1 MQDINFDIVNY
12 FLYNIYMKSLIVNKK
27 YDGKKLNNFILDSFP
42 NLSQN
47 TLYKALRKKDIRV
60 NDKRVN
66 ENITI
71 FEDDEIK
78 VFICDELLEGN
89 INIDVIYED
98 DNILVVNKSA
108 NLEVTGESSLTSV
121 LEKNYIFIKPCHR
134 IDRNTT
140 GLVLFAKNQESL
152 DILLNKFKNREI
164 EKHYLATVYG
174 IPKEKSSRL
183 EAYLFKDNK
192 KSLVYISDTPK
203 TGYQKI
209 ITSYKVLKENKKEN
223 TAILDIELE
232 TGRTHQI
239 RAHLAHIGYPII
251 GDGKYGINEI
261 NKKFNV
267 KTQLL
272 TSNSIK
278 FSFNSPSG
286 ILEYLSGKEIKI

>member
-1 MQDINFDIVNY
+1 
-12 FLYNIYMKSLIVNKK
+12 MKNLIVNKK

-42 NLSQN
+42 NLSKN
-47 TLYKALRKKDIRV
+47 TLFKALRKKDIRV
-60 NDKRVN
+60 NDKRVSDN
-66 ENITI
+66 VTI
-71 FEDDEIK
+71 FENDEIK
-78 VFICDELLEGN
+78 VFISDELLEGR
-89 INIDVIYED
+89 ISIDKIYED
-98 DNILVVNKSA
+98 DNILVVNKPA
-108 NLEVTGESSLTSV
+108 NIEVTGENSLASL
-121 LEKNYIFIKPCHR
+121 LEKDYKFVKPCHR
-134 IDRNTT
+134 IDRNTL

-152 DILLNKFKNREI
+152 DILLDKFKNREI

-174 IPKEKSSRL
+174 IPKVKKSRL

-209 ITSYKVLKENKKEN
+209 ITSYKVINENKKDN
-223 TAILDIELE
+223 TSILDIELE

-239 RAHLAHIGYPII
+239 RAHLSHIGYPIL

-261 NKKFNV
+261 NKKFNL

-278 FSFNSPSG
+278 FVFTSPSG
-286 ILEYLSGKEIKI
+286 ILEYLNGKEIKQTSL

>member
-1 MQDINFDIVNY
+1 
-12 FLYNIYMKSLIVNKK
+12 MKNLIVNKK

-42 NLSQN
+42 NLSKN
-47 TLYKALRKKDIRV
+47 TLFKALRKKDIRV
-60 NDKRVN
+60 NDKRVSDN
-66 ENITI
+66 VTI
-71 FEDDEIK
+71 FENDEIK
-78 VFICDELLEGN
+78 VFISDELLEGR
-89 INIDVIYED
+89 ISIDKIYED
-98 DNILVVNKSA
+98 DNILVVNKPA
-108 NLEVTGESSLTSV
+108 NIEVTGENSLASL
-121 LEKNYIFIKPCHR
+121 LEKDYKFVKPCHR
-134 IDRNTT
+134 IDRNTL

-152 DILLNKFKNREI
+152 DILLDKFKNREI

-174 IPKEKSSRL
+174 IPKVKKSRL

-209 ITSYKVLKENKKEN
+209 ITSYKVINENKKDN
-223 TAILDIELE
+223 TSILDIELE

-239 RAHLAHIGYPII
+239 RAHLSHIGYPIL

-261 NKKFNV
+261 NKKFNL

-278 FSFNSPSG
+278 FVFTSPSG
-286 ILEYLSGKEIKI
+286 ILEYLDGKEIKITH